1 MASNGRPLDL
11 GDPCTPMAWQQR
23 DLNYHQS
30 GYQDRY
36 GPGNDNWQCVA
47 YRAVGGGSS
56 RVGPPSTSDRLSHH
70 TDKSWRTHRDSRDS
84 GQPHLV
90 PYGGTQYASGPP
102 PAHYPPSRPSYS
114 SGRPPSNQHSPSS
127 TSSSSSSSTTSEED
141 SSQQHG
147 DVLPPGPLPPMPH
160 PIYGYTGYPSGPMG
174 VAPGYPGTLKSARS
188 VPALALATWDGEP
201 CPVHGGGPLPGGPMS
216 FPHPHGMPMH
226 PPPQGYPMMPPGPLS
241 LPPPPGSTRR
251 ASSIYD
257 MRITSPHPG
266 AIYGTLPVRNIPG
279 DRRSL
284 AGSTILGPAAP
295 GAPPGI
301 PTHLLPPMARPRPL
315 VLGEKGTPEP
325 LPVRNGDKNGSLP
338 PGLSMKAAS
347 SVGHSEEDEK
357 KSDGICCR
365 GGACVAWVILAV
377 VCLGILLA
385 VMLRFIL

>member
-1 MASNGRPLDL
+1 MASSSRQIDL
-11 GDPCTPMAWQQR
+11 GDACTPMAWQQR

-36 GPGNDNWQCVA
+36 GPG
-47 YRAVGGGSS
+47 AVGVSGSS
-56 RVGPPSTSDRLSHH
+56 RAGPPSTSDRLSHH

-90 PYGGTQYASGPP
+90 PYGGAQYNGGPP
-102 PAHYPPSRPSYS
+102 PTHYPPSRPSYS
-114 SGRPPSNQHSPSS
+114 SGRPTSHPHSPSG
-127 TSSSSSSSTTSEED
+127 TSSSSSSSSSSSEED

-147 DVLPPGPLPPMPH
+147 DAVPQGPMPPVPH
-160 PIYGYTGYPSGPMG
+160 PIYGYTGYYPGYPPGPPGM
-174 VAPGYPGTLKSARS
+174 APGYPGTLKSAHS

-201 CPVHGGGPLPGGPMS
+201 CPVHGGGPLS
-216 FPHPHGMPMH
+216 FPGPHG
-226 PPPQGYPMMPPGPLS
+226 PPPPMLPPPAGYPPMMPHGPMS

-257 MRITSPHPG
+257 MRITSPHPA
-266 AIYGTLPVRNIPG
+266 AIYGTLPARNIPG
-279 DRRSL
+279 DRRSV

-301 PTHLLPPMARPRPL
+301 PPHLLPPMARPRPL

-325 LPVRNGDKNGSLP
+325 LPVRNVGDKNGSLP
-338 PGLSMKAAS
+338 PGLSAKAAS
-347 SVGHSEEDEK
+347 SVGHSEDEK
-357 KSDGICCR
+357 NLRGICCK
-365 GGACVAWVILAV
+365 GGPCVAWVILAV